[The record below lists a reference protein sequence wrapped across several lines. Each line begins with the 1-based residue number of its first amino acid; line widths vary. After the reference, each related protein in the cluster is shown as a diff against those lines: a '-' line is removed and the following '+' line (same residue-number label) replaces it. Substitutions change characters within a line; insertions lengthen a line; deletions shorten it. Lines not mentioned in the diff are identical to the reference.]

1 MKKVFAKKDIFTR
14 YSGNPIITVYDIP
27 YSANAVFNAGAI
39 KYKNE
44 YLLLLRVEDR
54 QGKSHLTV
62 ARSSDGKTNWKI
74 EKSPLIY
81 PQPTV
86 FIYEEFGC
94 EDPRITYIPE
104 DDYYYITYT
113 AYSRYGPAVA
123 LARTRNFKKVERLGL
138 ICPPNNKDAVLFPEK
153 INGKYAMLHR
163 PVAGDIEH
171 IWIAYSSD
179 LIHWGNH
186 EVVLVEKGGPWWDGF
201 KVGAGA
207 VPIKTQEGWLIIYH
221 GVKMMPSGPIYRLGA
236 ALLDLENP
244 AKVKKRCPEWLLSP
258 QEVYERIGDVNNVVF
273 TCGAIVEDNQIYL
286 YYGAAD
292 SCIALAFAEIDQILS
307 ILIEGDLQVK

>member
-1 MKKVFAKKDIFTR
+1 MYRQFICGGIKTMKKVFAKKDIFTR
-14 YSGNPIITVYDIP
+14 YSGNPIITVFDIP

-123 LARTRNFKKVERLGL
+123 LARTKNFKKV
-138 ICPPNNKDAVLFPEK
+138 
-153 INGKYAMLHR
+153 
-163 PVAGDIEH
+163 
-171 IWIAYSSD
+171 
-179 LIHWGNH
+179 
-186 EVVLVEKGGPWWDGF
+186 
-201 KVGAGA
+201 
-207 VPIKTQEGWLIIYH
+207 
-221 GVKMMPSGPIYRLGA
+221 
-236 ALLDLENP
+236 
-244 AKVKKRCPEWLLSP
+244 
-258 QEVYERIGDVNNVVF
+258 
-273 TCGAIVEDNQIYL
+273 
-286 YYGAAD
+286 
-292 SCIALAFAEIDQILS
+292 
-307 ILIEGDLQVK
+307 